1 MPRRVWSALLL
12 SAATTI
18 AATAV
23 AGPAAASS
31 YGWATAGAT
40 TVSFSADTNVKNN
53 VVITRSGR
61 TVTIDDQVA
70 VKPGKNCKQV
80 KGDKTRVLCKTTKT
94 PATVIV
100 KLYDR
105 DDSVVNNS
113 DLKMQAYGGPGN
125 DKLVGGPKVDLL
137 HGEDVCDRSAGND
150 TIYGNGGNDL
160 IYAGDG
166 SDTVWAGDG
175 NDQVL
180 GDSDCIN
187 APDRAGND
195 AIHGGNGDDDLFGD
209 NGNDQLYGDNG
220 NDFLHAWYGA
230 DRIEG
235 GAGNDQLYGDP
246 DDRKVYPDVLLGG
259 TGRDLVEYQLYKR
272 PLIVSLNGASRD
284 DGVAGEH
291 DTVGADV
298 ELLNGGSGNDR
309 LAGNAAA
316 NEINGFDGNDTIFG
330 GNSNDELYGGN
341 GDNKLYGEAGEDGLY
356 AYYGLSLLDG
366 GANNDLCS
374 GRYETVTLVACE
386 TFQPW

>member
-1 MPRRVWSALLL
+1 MFRKVGSALLL
-12 SAATTI
+12 SVVSTV

-31 YGWATAGAT
+31 YGRVTAGAT
-40 TVSFSADTNVKNN
+40 TVTFSADSKAKNK

-61 TVTIDDQVA
+61 TVTIDDRVA
-70 VKPGKNCKQV
+70 VQPGKNCKQV

-94 PATVIV
+94 PAKVIV
-100 KLYDR
+100 NLYDR
-105 DDSVVNNS
+105 DDSVVDKS
-113 DLKMQAYGGPGN
+113 DLKLEAYGGFGN
-125 DKLVGGPKVDLL
+125 DKLVGGPKA
-137 HGEDVCDRSAGND
+137 DVLYGDDPCDRSAGND
-150 TIYGNGGNDL
+150 QIYGNGGNDL
-160 IYAGDG
+160 IRAGDG
-166 SDTVWAGDG
+166 SDRVWAGDG
-175 NDQVL
+175 NDQVA

-195 AIHGGNGDDDLFGD
+195 MIRGGNGNDDIFGD

-220 NDFLHAWYGA
+220 NDYLSALYGS

-246 DDRKVYPDVLLGG
+246 DDRKLYADVLLGG
-259 TGRDLVEYQLYKR
+259 TGRDLVDYQGYKK
-272 PLIVSLNGASRD
+272 PLTVSLNGVSRD

-298 ELLNGGSGNDR
+298 EVLWGGSGDDR
-309 LAGNAAA
+309 LVGNAAA
-316 NEINGFDGNDTIFG
+316 NQIFGFDGDDTIRG
-330 GNSNDELYGGN
+330 GAGNDELIGDD
-341 GDNKLYGEAGEDGLY
+341 GDNKLYGEAGDDALY
-356 AYYGLSLLDG
+356 SYYGVNLLDG

-374 GRYETVTLVACE
+374 GRYDTITQISCE